1 MPILLLPVQG
11 YIKTLEII
19 LIKDVKGLD
28 NNKIERINQLAKKSR
43 EAELTEE
50 ERLEQRKLREEYI
63 ASFRENLRGILDNTV
78 IKRPDGTKER
88 LSKKK

>member
-11 YIKTLEII
+11 DIKTLEII